1 MAFLVYQNSETTLW
15 FVPAAAAQA
24 EDYAFEIHNIA
35 AAAGRQSAAWDRGVG
50 AVPALYEWCAFVQFA
65 TPAVLGETVDFY
77 LKPMGSDAS
86 ATAHPAND
94 DGTGSAAVSAIAKL
108 NNLHYLGS
116 IVVDEAAQDIEMVAR
131 GMCYL
136 TARGYNIVMWNRT
149 ADALTNDVDENGFYM
164 TPVPDQIQDDA

>member
-1 MAFLVYQNSETTLW
+1 MANLVYQNSATTVW

-35 AAAGRQSAAWDRGVG
+35 SAAGRQSAAWDRGVA

-65 TPAVLGETVDFY
+65 TAPVLGERVDFY

-94 DGTGSAAVSAIAKL
+94 DGTTSAAVSAIAKL
-108 NNLHYLGS
+108 NNLQWFGS
-116 IVVDEAAQDIEMVAR
+116 IVVDEAVADIEMVAR
-131 GMCYL
+131 GVVYL
-136 TARGYNIVMWNRT
+136 TARGYNIVMWNAS

-164 TPVPDQIQDDA
+164 TPIPDEIQ

>member
-1 MAFLVYQNSETTLW
+1 MANLIYQNSETTLW

-24 EDYAFEIHNIA
+24 EDYAFEMHNIA

-50 AVPALYEWCAFVQFA
+50 ATPAIYEWCAFVQFA
-65 TPAVLGETVDFY
+65 TAPVLGETVDFY

-94 DGTGSAAVSAIAKL
+94 DGTGSAAVSAVDKL
-108 NNLHYLGS
+108 NNLDYIGS
-116 IVVDEAAQDIEMVAR
+116 IVVDEAVADIEMVAR
-131 GMCYL
+131 GTVYL
-136 TARGYNIVMWNRT
+136 TARGYNIVMWNAS

-164 TPVPDQIQDDA
+164 TPVPDEVQ